1 MKKIVF
7 LLIILPLVSYQVV
20 PKLRQQSKN
29 DLVVDMV
36 HKSFDDEFFID
47 SDYYYTSVK
56 ISSFNS
62 HPKYTQYLKDNYRG
76 IPQNDSIS
84 FHCCIDDRFIYEDFH
99 KLRDLSQEDE
109 DWYQSYKF
117 KDTLNNS
124 KIKLKSTLI
133 IVIGFYKD
141 QQFMIADVNRNK
153 DFSDDIKYEYGIN
166 FRNNPEDHIDV
177 LNKQPLCEYS
187 YERCYKGNIQRYDR
201 KFIIYPDRNN
211 RFSISD
217 GVNPKKEREYF
228 SVLKFRDYW
237 KGEATVDNKK
247 IDFIYHCYRNDYGIL
262 TVKPNEVQYENSDY
276 FENQYTHKYYGNET
290 IKDTI
295 TINDNKYMIDSI
307 SRDIS
312 KLYLKN
318 VGKRNH
324 FGHEVGDY
332 VSDFEFNDLQNKS
345 FKLNSIVGKKKYTL
359 LEFWGTWCGPCVA
372 MTPKL
377 KELNQKFSKNL
388 NIVSVAVDNKKEKV
402 VNYIKEHNMN
412 WKMAIIPKSES
423 PFNLTLKKLKVEF
436 YPTFILIDDKG
447 RIISREEPSSF
458 EKILEK
464 IK

>member
-1 MKKIVF
+1 
-7 LLIILPLVSYQVV
+7 
-20 PKLRQQSKN
+20 
-29 DLVVDMV
+29 
-36 HKSFDDEFFID
+36 
-47 SDYYYTSVK
+47 
-56 ISSFNS
+56 
-62 HPKYTQYLKDNYRG
+62 
-76 IPQNDSIS
+76 
-84 FHCCIDDRFIYEDFH
+84 
-99 KLRDLSQEDE
+99 
-109 DWYQSYKF
+109 
-117 KDTLNNS
+117 
-124 KIKLKSTLI
+124 
-133 IVIGFYKD
+133 
-141 QQFMIADVNRNK
+141 MIADVNRNK